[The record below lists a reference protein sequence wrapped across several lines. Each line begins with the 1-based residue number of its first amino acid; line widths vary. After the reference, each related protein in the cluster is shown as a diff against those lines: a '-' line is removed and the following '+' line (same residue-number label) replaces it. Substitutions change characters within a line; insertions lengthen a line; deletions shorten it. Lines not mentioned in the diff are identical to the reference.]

1 MILMLLF
8 NVKKLYNAA
17 LSCLHLINDIWM
29 WITAQ
34 PLFHMKF
41 MCADVERRQ
50 DKKKKEHNI
59 YFYILKILL

>member
-1 MILMLLF
+1 MILMPLF

-17 LSCLHLINDIWM
+17 LSFLHLINDIWM

-41 MCADVERRQ
+41 MCAHVERRQ

-59 YFYILKILL
+59 YYILKILL